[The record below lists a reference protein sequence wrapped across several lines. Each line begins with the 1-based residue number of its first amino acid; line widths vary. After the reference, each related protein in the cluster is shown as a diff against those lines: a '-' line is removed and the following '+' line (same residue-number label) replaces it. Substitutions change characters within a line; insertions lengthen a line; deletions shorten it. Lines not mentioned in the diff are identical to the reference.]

1 MTMIRRMQ
9 DRRLLTL
16 YFAGAFLVL
25 LVAGLLAG
33 VALKTDYQR
42 RMDGAERDSQNLA
55 RAFEEH
61 IYRTFRSLDQQSRFL
76 AEYYFR
82 YPDKDE
88 LTEALRGLL
97 RIEDAA
103 VQHAIIDEHGI
114 LAGSS
119 VGTQSLGINL
129 SDRAHFRHY
138 LQPDAT
144 PTYVSKPLVGR
155 ASGKASIQYTRRIED
170 SDGEFRGV
178 AVVSFDPLYLNSFY
192 QSVDVGERG
201 VISLAGTDGILRAR
215 SIDMDQTIGKDI
227 SGGELMRSY
236 QSAPAGTYRA
246 PSGVDGI
253 ERIVSYRK
261 VRDFPLLVVVG
272 LGLGDV
278 MAGYTGYVASVGG
291 LYGFLLVT
299 LVLLGGVLRNF
310 LRNRT
315 EAERLARETVVER
328 RERQFLSS
336 ILQTA
341 GVLVVVAEADGTIKV
356 ANPLFAR
363 YFGAGSGARAW
374 SRAATGEEFAALVT
388 GLPRSFEAQVSDLGG
403 IRRTVAWTFTAVT
416 DDGGELRNLVGIGL
430 DNTERRAAELMIYQS
445 AKLVTLGEMATG
457 LAHELNQPLNA
468 IKLTVENVLLRSGRG
483 TPEKTYLDDKLDKIR
498 RNVARAAS
506 IIDHMRIFG
515 RRAERTLGPVDPAQA
530 CEGAL
535 SITNA
540 PLRLANI
547 ACHVICPAGMY
558 WVRAEIGLLEQV
570 LINLILNARD
580 AILSRR
586 EQHPETGRAD
596 HIELSA
602 QPLADGRMQISV
614 TDTGG
619 GVPEAL
625 MQRIFEPFFT
635 TKPVGQ
641 GTGLGLSLSYG
652 IVRDF
657 GGELRVENIEG
668 GACFLVELPA
678 ATPATGPAA
687 LPVPAPQ
694 AQAQAAQ

>member
-76 AEYYFR
+76 SEYYFR
-82 YPDKDE
+82 YPDKE
-88 LTEALRGLL
+88 ALTEALRGLL

-144 PTYVSKPLVGR
+144 PTYISKPLVGR

-170 SDGEFRGV
+170 RDGEFRGV
-178 AVVSFDPLYLNSFY
+178 AVVSFDPQYLNSFY
-192 QSVDVGERG
+192 QSVDIDDNGI
-201 VISLAGTDGILRAR
+201 ISLVGTDGILRAR
-215 SIDMDQTIGKDI
+215 SLDMDQTIGKDI
-227 SGGELMRSY
+227 SGGELMRNFAN
-236 QSAPAGTYRA
+236 APNGTYRGSSA
-246 PSGVDGI
+246 VDGI

-261 VRDFPLLVVVG
+261 VRDFPLLVIVG
-272 LGLGDV
+272 LGVADV
-278 MAGYTGYVASVGG
+278 MAGYAGYVAAVGG

-315 EAERLARETVVER
+315 EAERSAREAVIER

-363 YFGAGSGARAW
+363 YFGTGSGARAW
-374 SRAATGEEFAALVT
+374 SRAATGEDFTALVT

-468 IKLTVENVLLRSGRG
+468 IKLTVENVLLRSSRG

-547 ACHVICPAGMY
+547 ACHVVCPAGMH

-602 QPLADGRMQISV
+602 QPLADGRVQVSV

-657 GGELRVENIEG
+657 GGELRVENTGEG
-668 GACFLVELPA
+668 ARFLIDLPA

-687 LPVPAPQ
+687 LPVPQ

>member
-388 GLPRSFEAQVSDLGG
+388 GLPRSFEVQVSDLGG

-468 IKLTVENVLLRSGRG
+468 IKLTVENVLLRSSRG

-580 AILSRR
+580 AMPSGGWLTLATSCTEDTVIVEVKDTGHGIRR
-586 EQHPETGRAD
+586 E
-596 HIELSA
+596 HI
-602 QPLADGRMQISV
+602 R
-614 TDTGG
+614 
-619 GVPEAL
+619 
-625 MQRIFEPFFT
+625 RIYDPFFT
-635 TKPVGQ
+635 TKGIGQ
-641 GTGLGLSLSYG
+641 GTGLGLSVSYG
-652 IVRDF
+652 IVQ
-657 GGELRVENIEG
+657 EHG
-668 GACFLVELPA
+668 GAIFVDSTPGQGTTFQVALPA
-678 ATPATGPAA
+678 LVAT
-687 LPVPAPQ
+687 
-694 AQAQAAQ
+694 AQAPAEVR